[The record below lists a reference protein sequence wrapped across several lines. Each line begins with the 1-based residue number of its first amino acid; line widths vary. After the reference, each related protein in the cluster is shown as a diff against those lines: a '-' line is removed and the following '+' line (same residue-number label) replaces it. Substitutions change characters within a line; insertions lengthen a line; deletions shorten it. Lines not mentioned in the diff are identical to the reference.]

1 MRRWRLGLA
10 AVLVLACGGGATPGP
25 GVKAPIPHG
34 GAPAAARARW
44 LLEGYEDFRATASV
58 RTEDGELFFGPRGER
73 LLRTGSQLTAA
84 EELLPETIVSAQLR
98 DGALRLLGT
107 SGTVYV
113 GAKALGTMTANLSP
127 FDGARAASASASA
140 LFVLDRAGK
149 LHRSSDGR
157 AWTDVALPGLSG
169 IATNVAMSGKSG
181 LVTAL
186 PPQLFA
192 TTDEGQTFALVD
204 APSTGVSQVVVDR
217 DDVLVRGASGWS
229 RFEPPNKF
237 TAAAAPGLWSPRW
250 APRTWIVRAL
260 DGDSI
265 AELTP
270 NGERSITVHPLGKPG
285 TAVPLDGVLPS
296 CATIDLA
303 MSGDVVGLR
312 CEEGGADRRTSI
324 FESTDRGKTFALAAK
339 LEGGGPAKPGHAAIA
354 VGSGGALFVGE
365 RCKDVWS
372 ENCAPAV
379 ARTTKEG
386 AFVPITTGVALAAR
400 FDPKRGGFLV
410 VTSDRERTKL
420 LRVTTAIEDLG
431 VLVPNASTV
440 ATIGLGADGT
450 AGIMTGTTTQSGD
463 ELAAF
468 VTTQAAFRPV
478 SIPTL
483 QLKSGA
489 MAGTSGLVLSAS
501 GRAYETTDGAS
512 WHEVLAP
519 ANAHAILGCSSSGC
533 LADRG
538 VRIGWDDATTTR
550 ARRPAARPALR
561 CKPTGA
567 RTPIGSIGAPPRASA
582 IDHGPYRFVLP
593 VRDGDGGVRA
603 LRGTWADPPER
614 FATTEVLGPAQ
625 QYPAYGTRAVLLT
638 QTGGVIAARY
648 TWKRLHFAGT
658 FNPVTLDVAW
668 LRDGEPLPHRVAA
681 TLPPFRSSTEFVSD
695 AIESATL
702 PEILSLGSGGVHWR
716 APLATG
722 DLAVGRFFDERGAER
737 KVAMPVDVT
746 GDRALV
752 TGDRDVPLVAADRG
766 GDLVVAD
773 LTEKRSLVVLPG
785 VDDGDRSLA
794 LTTLGG
800 KTIAIATHRRAG
812 RSFAFPIAPTA
823 SKVAATAAFELPTQ
837 GSLESAPICTASS
850 PGEPLDL
857 PWVDGARRPVR
868 VVESGTERLFVT
880 DRARV
885 RVSGNAVT
893 CVSGFDAQPLDR
905 PTATVLLF
913 GNGARALLV
922 ELGTP
927 GSGGGTLQALACAAD
942 SSDLPT
948 AYSDVPGVGD

>member
-1 MRRWRLGLA
+1 MRRARLRVPRSA
-10 AVLVLACGGGATPGP
+10 ALLLVVACGGGAAKTPD
-25 GVKAPIPHG
+25 VKAPTTHG
-34 GAPAAARARW
+34 GAPSPARARW

-58 RTEDGELFFGPRGER
+58 RTEDGELFFGPHGER

-113 GAKALGTMTANLSP
+113 GAKALGGMTANPSP

-140 LFVLDRAGK
+140 LFVLDRGGK

-157 AWTDVALPGLSG
+157 AWADVALPGLAG

-192 TTDEGQTFALVD
+192 TTDEGQTFSLVD
-204 APSTGVSQVVVDR
+204 APSSGVSQVIVDR
-217 DDVLVRGASGWS
+217 DDVLVHGANGWS
-229 RFEPPNKF
+229 RFDPPNKF
-237 TAAAAPGLWSPRW
+237 VSAAAPGLWSPRW
-250 APRTWIVRAL
+250 APRTWMVRAL
-260 DGDSI
+260 DGASI

-270 NGERSITVHPLGKPG
+270 NGERSLTVHPLGKAG
-285 TAVPLDGVLPS
+285 TAVSLDGVLPP

-303 MSGDVVGLR
+303 MAGDVVGLR
-312 CEEGGADRRTSI
+312 CDEGGVEKRTSI
-324 FESTDRGKTFALAAK
+324 FESTDGGKTFAVAAK
-339 LEGGGPAKPGHAAIA
+339 LEGGPAKPGHAAIA
-354 VGSGGALFVGE
+354 VGAGGALFVGE

-386 AFVPITTGVALAAR
+386 AFVPVGAGVALAAR
-400 FDPKRGGFLV
+400 FDPKRGAFLV

-420 LRVTTAIEDLG
+420 LRVTTTVEDLG
-431 VLVPNASTV
+431 VLVPSASTV
-440 ATIGLGADGT
+440 ATIGLGDDGS
-450 AGIMTGTTTQSGD
+450 AGIMTQSGD
-463 ELAAF
+463 DLDAF
-468 VTTQAAFRPV
+468 VTTATAFRPV
-478 SIPTL
+478 AIPTL

-519 ANAHAILGCSSSGC
+519 ASAHTILGCSAAGC

-567 RTPIGSIGAPPRASA
+567 RVPIGSIGAPPRATA
-582 IDHGPYRFVLP
+582 LDHGPYRFVLP

-603 LRGTWADPPER
+603 LRSTWADPPER
-614 FATTEVLGPAQ
+614 FATTEILGPAQ
-625 QYPAYGTRAVLLT
+625 QYPAFGTRAVLLT
-638 QTGGVIAARY
+638 QPGGVIAARY
-648 TWKRLHFAGT
+648 TWKRVHFAGS
-658 FNPVTLDVAW
+658 FNPVALDVAW
-668 LRDGEPLPHRVAA
+668 LRDGEALPHRVAA
-681 TLPPFRSSTEFVSD
+681 TLPPFRSGTEFVSD

-702 PEILSLGSGGVHWR
+702 PEILSLTTGGAHWR
-716 APLATG
+716 APLSSG
-722 DLAVGRFFDERGAER
+722 DLAVGRFFDERGGER
-737 KVAMPVDVT
+737 KIAMPVDLT
-746 GDRALV
+746 GDRAIV
-752 TGDRDVPLVAADRG
+752 SGDRDVPLVAADRG
-766 GDLVVAD
+766 GDLAVAD

-785 VDDGDRSLA
+785 VDASDRALA
-794 LTTLGG
+794 LATLGG

-812 RSFAFPIAPTA
+812 RSFAFPIAPSA
-823 SKVAATAAFELPTQ
+823 SKVTATAAFELPTQ
-837 GSLESAPICTASS
+837 GSLEGVPVCTATS

-885 RVSGNAVT
+885 RLSGSAVT
-893 CVSGFDAQPLDR
+893 CVSGFDALPLDR

-913 GNGARALLV
+913 GTGAQALLV
-922 ELGTP
+922 ELGSP
-927 GSGGGTLQALACAAD
+927 GNGGGTLEALACATD
-942 SSDLPT
+942 SSDLPM
-948 AYSDVPGVGD
+948 AYSDVAGVGD